1 MIFPQKNL
9 KLHGVYILRQIVNFP
24 PGTRIIEIHKAFG
37 ILLLEKRTDDL
48 LRKFTIAKRD
58 HDLIA
63 AELAEFEDGIFPVTR
78 SLNTNYDK
86 MLIILANTSTTR
98 GNLDTLPPQ

>member
-1 MIFPQKNL
+1 MC
-9 KLHGVYILRQIVNFP
+9 V
-24 PGTRIIEIHKAFG
+24 IIKQVCDE
-37 ILLLEKRTDDL
+37 LLEKRTDDL

-63 AELAEFEDGIFPVTR
+63 GELAEFEDVTR